1 MVDNQTLKEL
11 KAEKS
16 ALSSTVVK
24 RQKEADALQEQVG
37 FLARG
42 GGGPSRA
49 LSPLG
54 AWSGLTVPPAAF
66 P

>member
-24 RQKEADALQEQVG
+24 RQKEADALQEQVRL
-37 FLARG
+37 LARG
-42 GGGPSRA
+42 D
-49 LSPLG
+49 PLEHCLPWVHG
-54 AWSGLTVPPAAF
+54 RV
-66 P
+66 